1 MKSGRLLEKV
11 GWVSEMRINGS
22 GAMRKRINRNKGSSS
37 EWRFSCSKT
46 EDGVVKKKKKMRV
59 KGGTVCMLQETQLS
73 LIQILYH
80 RYTKYQ
86 QR

>member
-11 GWVSEMRINGS
+11 GWVSEMIINGS

-46 EDGVVKKKKKMRV
+46 EDGVIKKKEDARQ
-59 KGGTVCMLQETQLS
+59 GGEPCVCCKRPNS
-73 LIQILYH
+73 P
-80 RYTKYQ
+80 
-86 QR
+86 